1 MSSKKT
7 ATFGVLVALA
17 FIFSYV
23 ESTIPFNFAVPGMKL
38 GFANIIV
45 LVTLYLLGS
54 KEAFVISMIRIILV
68 GFTFGNLNT
77 MMYSL
82 AGGLLSFAVMAL
94 AKRFDGF
101 SIWGVSVLGAIFHNV
116 GQVAV
121 AMLVLQT
128 SALIGYLPFLLV
140 FGIISGVVIGIVGA
154 ELTKRLRVILKV

>member
-23 ESTIPFNFAVPGMKL
+23 ESTIPFNFTVPGMKL